1 MKKKLEDFTIL
12 KYAIDQLMV
21 ASLTND
27 NVYTLSDNN
36 DKTDLMYMIP
46 IKGFYKNHVYVGLN
60 CKQNKLFVL
69 RTANYFMPSGIM
81 RALYDGAIGEEH
93 SLDIRSYA
101 AIHIT
106 DYTSKQ
112 LVRFIEN
119 REVERINTRRRDIK
133 ATWRTEALNA
143 IANTG
148 DKHMP
153 HSDNIK

>member
-1 MKKKLEDFTIL
+1 M
-12 KYAIDQLMV
+12 
-21 ASLTND
+21 
-27 NVYTLSDNN
+27 
-36 DKTDLMYMIP
+36 
-46 IKGFYKNHVYVGLN
+46 
-60 CKQNKLFVL
+60 
-69 RTANYFMPSGIM
+69 
-81 RALYDGAIGEEH
+81 
-93 SLDIRSYA
+93 

-133 ATWRTEALNA
+133 ATWRRESLNT

-148 DKHMP
+148 DKHMS